1 MKPPNKRLSELLAEA
16 LNPGNSLANLLA
28 RAQVRSP
35 RNALA
40 DLLVQSTGRS
50 RVNALDN
57 IFTPSLARSPSNAL
71 ADLASLLTVEQPR
84 EPVQSLATL
93 LTGALNP
100 LNALGERRREMVYQG
115 TKRRVFISHF
125 RGDKTEVDAFIN
137 YFANQQQ
144 VFTPY
149 VLGANDNDEFIKST
163 NPEYVMSQ
171 IRQKYL
177 QDSTVTLVLLG
188 SCTHSR
194 RYVDWEIKSS
204 LRQGKDITPNGL
216 IGILLPSKTSAYLPP
231 RFEANWVKG
240 EASCYARY
248 RAYPTSPEQL
258 GGWIDDAYN
267 ARTARANLIANSQDM
282 MKYNAQCKVCG
293 VTH

>member
-1 MKPPNKRLSELLAEA
+1 MKPPPKSLAILLAEA
-16 LNPGNSLANLLA
+16 LNRGNSLADLLA
-28 RAQVRSP
+28 LPPPKNALIDLIAHPPGRAPDNSLTK
-35 RNALA
+35 ALA
-40 DLLVQSTGRS
+40 DLSAPIVDQHRGSAQS
-50 RVNALDN
+50 
-57 IFTPSLARSPSNAL
+57 I
-71 ADLASLLTVEQPR
+71 
-84 EPVQSLATL
+84 ATL
-93 LTGALNP
+93 LAGALNSGSASGAIR
-100 LNALGERRREMVYQG
+100 NKMFYQG

-125 RGDKTEVDAFIN
+125 RGDRTEVDAFIN

-149 VLGANDNDEFIKST
+149 VLGANDNDDFIDST

-177 QDSTVTLVLLG
+177 KDSTVTIVLIG

-216 IGILLPSKTSAYLPP
+216 IGILLPTKTSAYLPP
-231 RFEANWVKG
+231 RFAANWVRG
-240 EASCYARY
+240 EANCYARY

-267 ARTARANLIANSQDM
+267 ARTARAPLIANSQDM